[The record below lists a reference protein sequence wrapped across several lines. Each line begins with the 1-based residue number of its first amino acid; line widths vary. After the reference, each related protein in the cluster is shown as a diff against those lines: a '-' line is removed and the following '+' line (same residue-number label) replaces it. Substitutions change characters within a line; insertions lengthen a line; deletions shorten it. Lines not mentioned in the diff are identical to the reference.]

1 VAEQPGN
8 PDPFPTL
15 TRRGFLTASAL
26 AGSSFAV
33 SACAPKGKAKPQAT
47 APPAASGAASQAPA
61 EVSGEV
67 SALFMKQ
74 AAYSEDDVTAMIASF
89 AAAYPKVKVTP
100 TFVAYE
106 ALRDKILAAAPA
118 GTYDV
123 VLIDVIW
130 PAEFGTKNL
139 ITDISD
145 KWPASE
151 RDAMLGGAVATA
163 GHEGKFYGVPWIVD
177 TKYFFL
183 NTDHLQTA
191 GVDKASVDTWD
202 GVVSAAKA
210 IKDKGVV
217 EYPLVWCW
225 TQAEAIICDYTQLL
239 GAFGG
244 EFLDASGKP
253 AFNKGG
259 GVAALEFMQ
268 KTLTD
273 KLTNPA
279 SLTSLEDDVKKTFT
293 SGQASMAL
301 NWTYMYAAAQDTKES
316 SVAGKVEIRHTPKG
330 PSGKAPGCNGSMA
343 LSITSGS
350 KNQDAAWAFIKHLT
364 SQQVQDKY
372 AKNTLPVWKA
382 SYDNPEVTKTSPEV
396 VAAASTA
403 LGDMILRP
411 QVVNYN
417 AMSKILQ
424 VELQNALTGKK
435 DAQKALDDAASQAG
449 AL

>member
-1 VAEQPGN
+1 MAGQPRH
-8 PDPFPTL
+8 PAPFPTL
-15 TRRGFLTASAL
+15 SRRGFLTVTAA
-26 AGSSFAV
+26 AGSTVAL
-33 SACAPKGKAKPQAT
+33 SACAPKAKSK
-47 APPAASGAASQAPA
+47 PPAAKPTGAGTQPPA
-61 EVSGEV
+61 EVTGEV

-74 AAYSEDDVTAMIASF
+74 AAYSEEDVTAMIASF
-89 AAAYPKVKVTP
+89 TAAYPKVTVKP

-106 ALRDKILAAAPA
+106 ALRDKIIAAAPA

-130 PAEFGTKNL
+130 PAEFGSKKY
-139 ITDISD
+139 ITDITD
-145 KWPASE
+145 KWPTSE
-151 RDAMLGGAVATA
+151 REAMLGGAVATA

-177 TKYFFL
+177 TKYFFY
-183 NTDHLQTA
+183 NTDHLKKA
-191 GVDKASVDTWD
+191 GVEEGSLDTWD
-202 GVVSAAKA
+202 GAVTAAKA
-210 IKDKGVV
+210 IKSKGVV
-217 EYPLVWCW
+217 KYPFVWCW

-244 EFLDASGKP
+244 EFLDSSGKP

-259 GVAALEFMQ
+259 GVEALEFMQ
-268 KTLTD
+268 MTLKD
-273 KLTNPA
+273 GLTNPA

-316 SVAGKVEIRHTPKG
+316 SVAGKVVIRHTPKG
-330 PSGKAPGCNGSMA
+330 KSGKAPGCNGSMA

-350 KNQDAAWAFIKHLT
+350 KNPDASWLFIKHLT

-382 SYDNPEVTKTSPEV
+382 SYNNPEVTQTSPDV
-396 VAAASTA
+396 VKAASTA
-403 LGDMILRP
+403 LNDMILRP

-417 AMSKILQ
+417 AVSKILQ

-435 DAQKALDDAASQAG
+435 GAQKALDDAASQAA